1 MVKPV
6 ANRVNRLPIVPFV
19 VLSAVLLLILSAC
32 GINTSG
38 EPKIVQEREIGPAP
52 TRALTLPTP
61 MLQLDVTPGAA
72 ETAPPDDSAPAEPVV
87 LSDEF
92 ASADYDLGMQ
102 TYLAECAACHGA
114 ASGAGPSLTVI
125 KEEAASRVEGLPAE
139 EYVHQSI
146 VDPSAYIVAG
156 YEDIMPKDYGERLS
170 AEQINGLVRFIFE
183 FTPPGIAADAQG
195 DAASA
200 GQPGT
205 PTAVAAAGEVLAV
218 TGRLVQG
225 TASGN
230 PIPEDQPVSLFVLDG
245 TGTEILNLDST
256 ASADHTFRFEDVPRS
271 SSYIYIVWINYDGIP
286 QGAQIHP
293 IQGDE
298 EEISADVT
306 LYERT
311 DSHDTVGVT
320 WAQVLLNYAPMN
332 EFGLEVR
339 LDVELLNTGD
349 RIVANENDGEG
360 PLPVSVEIELPVGAF
375 GIQPM
380 QMQENPRYRVE
391 LVDNVPTVQDTW
403 PLRPNQAHKITV
415 LYYLPYEDGAVIEHF
430 FDFPVMDAA
439 VLVPNDTVTFS
450 SDQFDDEGPFRYRAL
465 SGGLRVSELEPGAEI
480 DSGDATLLRT
490 YQLAT
495 PLRRDQR
502 MTFTLEGR
510 PTRTVAQTSSGST
523 AATAEEDDGVLEM
536 LPYFLAGL
544 GAAVI
549 GMAGVLWW
557 RQRRAAAPVIPA
569 QAARAVAL
577 DGWRPPSAKAS
588 KDELLR
594 LLAALEDRYEAGEL
608 DAETYHTRRAL
619 LMDRLVPL
627 LNEDADA

>member
-6 ANRVNRLPIVPFV
+6 AKRLPIVSF
-19 VLSAVLLLILSAC
+19 ALLFLLSAC

-38 EPKIVQEREIGPAP
+38 EPEIVQEREIGPAAP
-52 TRALTLPTP
+52 TAITLPTP
-61 MLQLDVTPGAA
+61 MLDLDASSEEPGDAPAGAVSMPAA
-72 ETAPPDDSAPAEPVV
+72 EVT
-87 LSDEF
+87 LSDEI
-92 ASADYDLGMQ
+92 ANADYDLGMQ

-114 ASGAGPSLTVI
+114 ESGAGPSLAVI
-125 KEEAASRVEGLPAE
+125 KDEAGQRVEGMSAE
-139 EYVHQSI
+139 DYVHESI
-146 VDPSAYIVAG
+146 VNPSAYVVAG
-156 YEDIMPKDYGERLS
+156 YEDIMPKDYGERLTD
-170 AEQINGLVRFIFE
+170 EQINGLVRFIFE
-183 FTPPGIAADAQG
+183 FAPPGMAAEGATGAEEDEEPA
-195 DAASA
+195 
-200 GQPGT
+200 
-205 PTAVAAAGEVLAV
+205 AVADTDEVLDV

-225 TASGN
+225 TRNGD
-230 PIPEDQPVSLFVLDG
+230 PIPADQPVSLFVLDG
-245 TGTEILNLDST
+245 TGAELLSRDTTATE
-256 ASADHTFRFEDVPRS
+256 DHTFRFEDVPRS

-293 IQGDE
+293 IGGDE
-298 EEISADVT
+298 EEISTDVT
-306 LYERT
+306 LYDRT

-320 WAQVLLNYAPMN
+320 WAQVLLNYGPMN

-349 RIVANENDGEG
+349 RIVANENDDEG
-360 PLPVSVEIELPVGAF
+360 PLPVSVEIELPPGAF

-391 LVDNVPTVQDTW
+391 VVDGVPIVQDTW

-415 LYYLPYEDGAVIEHF
+415 LYYLPYENGAVIEHG

-450 SDQFDDEGPFRYRAL
+450 SEQFDAEGAFRYRAL
-465 SGGLRVSELEPGAEI
+465 TGGLRVTELEPGAEI
-480 DSGDATLLRT
+480 EPDDTTLLRVHELT
-490 YQLAT
+490 T

-502 MTFTLEGR
+502 MTFTLDGR
-510 PTRTVAQTSSGST
+510 PTRTVAQASGGASQ
-523 AATAEEDDGVLEM
+523 AGASDDDDVMDM

-544 GAAVI
+544 GAAII

-557 RQRRAAAPVIPA
+557 RQRGAAPATAPA
-569 QAARAVAL
+569 APRPRVA
-577 DGWRPPSAKAS
+577 DHWRPPAAHATKN
-588 KDELLR
+588 ELLR
-594 LLAALEDRYEAGEL
+594 MLAALEDRYEAGEL
-608 DAETYHTRRAL
+608 DEDTYQERRAL

>member
-6 ANRVNRLPIVPFV
+6 AKRLSIGS
-19 VLSAVLLLILSAC
+19 LALLFLLSAC
-32 GINTSG
+32 GISTSG
-38 EPKIVQEREIGPAP
+38 EPEIVQEREIGPAIP
-52 TRALTLPTP
+52 TAITLPTP
-61 MLQLDVTPGAA
+61 MLELDAASEDSGAA
-72 ETAPPDDSAPAEPVV
+72 PADAVSAPAAAVE
-87 LSDEF
+87 LSDEV

-114 ASGAGPSLTVI
+114 ESGAGPSLAVI
-125 KEEAASRVEGLPAE
+125 KDEAAQRVEGLSAE

-146 VDPSAYIVAG
+146 VDPSAYIVTG

-170 AEQINGLVRFIFE
+170 DEQINGLVRFIFE
-183 FTPPGIAADAQG
+183 FTPPAMAAQDATGAEEDEEPAAIAD
-195 DAASA
+195 
-200 GQPGT
+200 T
-205 PTAVAAAGEVLAV
+205 GEVLDV

-225 TASGN
+225 TRDGN
-230 PIPEDQPVSLFVLDG
+230 PIPADQPVALFVLDG
-245 TGTEILNLDST
+245 TGAELMSRETT

-293 IQGDE
+293 IRGDE
-298 EEISADVT
+298 DEISTDVT
-306 LYERT
+306 LYDRT

-320 WAQVLLNYAPMN
+320 WAQVLLNYGPMN

-349 RIVANENDGEG
+349 RIVANENDDEG
-360 PLPVSVEIELPVGAF
+360 PLPVSVEIELPPGAF

-391 LVDNVPTVQDTW
+391 VVDGVPIVQDTW

-415 LYYLPYEDGAVIEHF
+415 LYYLPYEDGAVIEHS

-450 SDQFDDEGPFRYRAL
+450 SEQFDEEGAFRYRAL
-465 SGGLRVSELEPGAEI
+465 SGGLRVTELQPGAEI
-480 DSGDATLLRT
+480 KPDDATLLRVHE
-490 YQLAT
+490 LST

-502 MTFTLEGR
+502 MTFTLDGR
-510 PTRTVAQTSSGST
+510 PTRTVAQASSAT
-523 AATAEEDDGVLEM
+523 PRAAASDDGDIPEM

-544 GAAVI
+544 GAAIV
-549 GMAGVLWW
+549 GMAGVMWW
-557 RQRRAAAPVIPA
+557 RQRGAAPALAAAAPRP
-569 QAARAVAL
+569 RVA
-577 DGWRPPSAKAS
+577 DHWRPPDAHATKE
-588 KDELLR
+588 ELLAM
-594 LLAALEDRYEAGEL
+594 LAALEDRYEAGEL
-608 DAETYHTRRAL
+608 DEDTYHERRAL

>member
-6 ANRVNRLPIVPFV
+6 ANRVLIVS
-19 VLSAVLLLILSAC
+19 LALLFLLTAC

-38 EPKIVQEREIGPAP
+38 EPEIIMEREIGPAAP
-52 TRALTLPTP
+52 TAVTLPTP
-61 MLQLDVTPGAA
+61 MLNLDGASGPGEDATDAA
-72 ETAPPDDSAPAEPVV
+72 PEPADVV
-87 LSDEF
+87 LSDEV

-102 TYLAECAACHGA
+102 TYLAECAPCHGA
-114 ASGAGPSLTVI
+114 ESGAGPSLTVI
-125 KEEAASRVEGLPAE
+125 KNEAGQRVEGLSAE

-146 VDPSAYIVAG
+146 VDPGAYVVPG

-170 AEQINGLVRFIFE
+170 DEQINGLVRFIFE
-183 FTPPGIAADAQG
+183 FVPPAMVSGGGGADAP
-195 DAASA
+195 DPESE
-200 GQPGT
+200 P
-205 PTAVAAAGEVLAV
+205 PSVAEPGEVLAV
-218 TGRLVQG
+218 TGRLIQG
-225 TASGN
+225 TSNGD
-230 PIPEDQPVSLFVLDG
+230 PIPADQPVSLFVLDG
-245 TGTEILNLDST
+245 TGAELVSMETT
-256 ASADHTFRFEDVPRS
+256 ADADHTFRFEDVPRS
-271 SSYIYIVWINYDGIP
+271 RSYIYIVWVNYDGIP

-298 EEISADVT
+298 DEIATDVT

-391 LVDNVPTVQDTW
+391 MVDGVPVVKDTW

-415 LYYLPYEDGAVIEHF
+415 LYYLPYENGAVIEHA

-450 SDQFDDEGPFRYRAL
+450 SDQFDNKGTIRYRAL
-465 SGGLRVSELEPGAEI
+465 TGGLRVTELEPGAEI
-480 DSGDATLLRT
+480 RPDDGSLLSAHE
-490 YQLAT
+490 LVA

-510 PTRTVAQTSSGST
+510 PTRTVTRTGSSGATAQTSR
-523 AATAEEDDGVLEM
+523 ADDDDLLDM

-544 GAAVI
+544 GVAIVGVAAV
-549 GMAGVLWW
+549 MWW
-557 RQRRAAAPVIPA
+557 RQRSAAP
-569 QAARAVAL
+569 AL
-577 DGWRPPSAKAS
+577 VTAGAPRPRVVDNWRPPSARAT
-588 KDELLR
+588 KDELLQM
-594 LLAALEDRYEAGEL
+594 LAALEDRYEAGEI
-608 DAETYHTRRAL
+608 DEHTYQERRAI

-627 LNEDADA
+627 LNEDSDA

>member
-1 MVKPV
+1 MT
-6 ANRVNRLPIVPFV
+6 NRVNRLSIVPFIL
-19 VLSAVLLLILSAC
+19 LSAGLLLALSAC

-38 EPKIVQEREIGPAP
+38 EPKIVQEREIGAAP
-52 TRALTLPTP
+52 TRALVLPTP
-61 MLQLDVTPGAA
+61 MLQLNTTPPAA
-72 ETAPPDDSAPAEPVV
+72 EVAPPAASTPAEPVV
-87 LSDEF
+87 LSDEV
-92 ASADYDLGMQ
+92 AAADYDLGMQ

-114 ASGAGPSLTVI
+114 ASGAGPSLAVI
-125 KEEAASRVEGLPAE
+125 KDEAVSRVEGLSPE
-139 EYVHQSI
+139 EYVRQSI
-146 VDPSAYIVAG
+146 VDPGAYLVAD
-156 YEDIMPKDYGERLS
+156 YPDIMPKDYGERLS
-170 AEQINGLVRFIFE
+170 GEQINGLVRFIFE
-183 FTPPGIAADAQG
+183 FTPPGMAAEAQG
-195 DAASA
+195 DAASV
-200 GQPGT
+200 GQPST
-205 PTAVAAAGEVLAV
+205 PAATTGEVLAV

-225 TASGN
+225 TASGD
-230 PIPEDQPVSLFVLDG
+230 PIPADQPVSLFVLDG
-245 TGTEILNLDST
+245 SGAEILNLEST

-271 SSYIYIVWINYDGIP
+271 SSYIYIVWINYDDIP

-298 EEISADVT
+298 EEISTDVT

-339 LDVELLNTGD
+339 LDIELLNTGD
-349 RIVANENDGEG
+349 RIVANENDDQG
-360 PLPVSVEIELPVGAF
+360 PLPISVEIELPVGAF

-380 QMQENPRYRVE
+380 QMQENPRYRVD
-391 LVDNVPTVQDTW
+391 LVDNVPIVQDTW

-415 LYYLPYEDGAVIEHF
+415 LYYLPYENGAVIEHF

-450 SDQFDDEGPFRYRAL
+450 SDQFDDEGSFRYRAL
-465 SGGLRVSELEPGAEI
+465 SGGLRVSELEPGVEV
-480 DSGDATLLRT
+480 DSDDATLLRT
-490 YQLAT
+490 YQLAA

-502 MTFTLEGR
+502 LTFTLEGR
-510 PTRTVAQTSSGST
+510 PTRTVTQTSTGSS
-523 AATAEEDDGVLEM
+523 AATAKEDKGALDM

-549 GMAGVLWW
+549 AMAGVLWW
-557 RQRRAAAPVIPA
+557 RQRRAVAPVVMAHAARTAAP
-569 QAARAVAL
+569 
-577 DGWRPPSAKAS
+577 DDWRPPSAKAS
-588 KDELLR
+588 KGDLLR
-594 LLAALEDRYEAGEL
+594 MLAALEERYEAGEL

-627 LNEDADA
+627 LSEDADV